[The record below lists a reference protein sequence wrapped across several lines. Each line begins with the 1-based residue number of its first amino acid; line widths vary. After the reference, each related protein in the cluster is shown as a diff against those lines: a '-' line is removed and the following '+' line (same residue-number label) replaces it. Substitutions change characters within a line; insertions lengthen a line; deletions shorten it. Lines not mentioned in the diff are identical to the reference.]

1 MMVRIGTIL
10 FASDD
15 SEDGQ
20 QDGREYLRRFKL
32 TADDVRFVKR
42 DGQTIVEAKREI
54 NLGGA

>member
-32 TADDVRFVKR
+32 TQNDVKFVKR
-42 DGQTIVEAKREI
+42 DGQTIVETKREF
-54 NLGGA
+54 NLGDG